1 MSKIEVMS
9 EDLTNKIAAGEVAQN
24 VANVVKELVE
34 NSIDAGSKVIKIEL
48 VNAGTK
54 EIKVTDDG
62 SGMDE
67 NDAINAFKRHATS
80 KIKKSEDL
88 FFISTLGFRGE
99 ALPSIASVSKVVLQ
113 TSEGTI
119 GTKVEIHGG
128 KLISNT
134 KSDAR
139 KGTIITINDLFYNTP
154 ARLKYLK
161 SEQTELAN
169 TTSYIEKLA
178 LSYPEISFYLSN
190 NDIKIVNTTGSANL
204 LKTIHEIYGINIS
217 REMLEIKASNDDY
230 DIYGYVCK
238 PSILKSN
245 KNYMTT
251 IVNGR
256 VVRNLDLQK
265 AIDEAYYTHKPEGKY
280 PVVILKIDT
289 DPTLIDVNIHPT
301 KQDIKF
307 SKMDSLK
314 SLVLESIKKALYEA
328 LLIPKVEVK
337 TINQEEIP
345 IKEDYDYNFDI
356 NVDIPRIN
364 DESKIKVKDILKQ
377 EQIDFVPKENN
388 EEIKRLELY
397 PCGLVMGTYII
408 AQNDEAMYLI
418 DQHAA
423 QERINYERILKA
435 LNDKKMMITSLL
447 IPITIELTPSD
458 YLHLMENINV
468 LTNLGFVIEEFGINT
483 IMIKAHPTWLIEGV
497 EEETIKDIIDYVIAL
512 PKDFDPIR
520 FNDHISKTAACKMS
534 VKGNT
539 NITMEQASS
548 LLKDLVLCDN
558 PYNCPHGRPTIITF
572 TKYELE
578 RMFKRVMN

>member
-1 MSKIEVMS
+1 LRLKQ
-9 EDLTNKIAAGEVAQN
+9 L
-24 VANVVKELVE
+24 
-34 NSIDAGSKVIKIEL
+34 
-48 VNAGTK
+48 
-54 EIKVTDDG
+54 
-62 SGMDE
+62 
-67 NDAINAFKRHATS
+67 
-80 KIKKSEDL
+80 IKK
-88 FFISTLGFRGE
+88 
-99 ALPSIASVSKVVLQ
+99 
-113 TSEGTI
+113 
-119 GTKVEIHGG
+119 
-128 KLISNT
+128 
-134 KSDAR
+134 
-139 KGTIITINDLFYNTP
+139 
-154 ARLKYLK
+154 
-161 SEQTELAN
+161 
-169 TTSYIEKLA
+169 
-178 LSYPEISFYLSN
+178 
-190 NDIKIVNTTGSANL
+190 
-204 LKTIHEIYGINIS
+204 
-217 REMLEIKASNDDY
+217 
-230 DIYGYVCK
+230 
-238 PSILKSN
+238 
-245 KNYMTT
+245 
-251 IVNGR
+251 
-256 VVRNLDLQK
+256 
-265 AIDEAYYTHKPEGKY
+265 
-280 PVVILKIDT
+280 
-289 DPTLIDVNIHPT
+289 
-301 KQDIKF
+301 KF
-307 SKMDSLK
+307 
-314 SLVLESIKKALYEA
+314 
-328 LLIPKVEVK
+328 
-337 TINQEEIP
+337 P

-435 LNDKKMMITSLL
+435 LTDKKMMITSLL

-539 NITMEQASS
+539 NITMDQASS

>member
-113 TSEGTI
+113 TSEGSI

-217 REMLEIKASNDDY
+217 REMLEIKSSNDDY

-265 AIDEAYYTHKPEGKY
+265 AIDEAYYTHKPDGKY

-435 LNDKKMMITSLL
+435 LTDKKMMITSLL

-539 NITMEQASS
+539 NITMDQASS